1 MTDSQPVKASYN
13 IILLVIVASLGYF
26 VDIYDLMI
34 FSIVRLKSLQDIGI
48 TDADIRVKGVYVINM
63 QMFGLLLG
71 GILWGI
77 LGDKLGRIKVLFGS
91 ILVYSL
97 ANFANGMVHD
107 IDTYAIIRFIGGVG
121 LAGELGAGIT
131 LVSEAL
137 SKEKRGY
144 GTMIIAFVGVLGA
157 VAAGMAG
164 RYDWRIAY
172 YIGGGLGMVLLLL
185 RLGTFESGLYKNV
198 AKTGISKGNIF
209 ILFTSRKRFLKYIS
223 CILIGAPLWYI
234 IGVIL
239 TLSPEFTK
247 ALGAKETISAGTGI
261 MYSYFG
267 GAIGNVLAAILAQAT
282 RSRRLTMLVFLVLDA
297 IAVSIFLGTIG
308 ITNNQ
313 FIWLCLLIGITG
325 GYFATLVTIAAEQF
339 GTNIRATVTT
349 TVPNFIRGTLI
360 PINLV
365 FSLLVPHYG
374 MIKSG
379 YILLFTL
386 TGIAIFS
393 LSQLKESFGKDL
405 NYVELNE
412 ADKSPIAATKA
423 V

>member
-1 MTDSQPVKASYN
+1 MTDNLTVKPSRN
-13 IILLVIVASLGYF
+13 VILLVLVASLGYF
-26 VDIYDLMI
+26 VDIYDLML
-34 FSIVRLKSLQDIGI
+34 FSIVRVKSLHDIGI
-48 TDADIRVKGVYVINM
+48 ADADIRLKGVYVINM

-71 GILWGI
+71 GLLWGI

-107 IDTYAIIRFIGGVG
+107 IDTYAGIRFVGGVG
-121 LAGELGAGIT
+121 LAGELGAGVT

-137 SKEKRGY
+137 SKENRGY
-144 GTMIIAFVGVLGA
+144 GTMLISFVGLLGA
-157 VAAGMAG
+157 VGAAMAG
-164 RYDWRIAY
+164 KYDWRIAY
-172 YIGGGLGMVLLLL
+172 HIGGALGMILLLL
-185 RLGTFESGLYKNV
+185 RMGTFESGLYKNV
-198 AKTGISKGNIF
+198 AKSDVSKGNIF
-209 ILFTSRKRFLKYIS
+209 ILFTNRKRFLKYLS

-247 ALGAKETISAGTGI
+247 ALGAKESISAGTGI
-261 MYSYFG
+261 MYSYIG
-267 GAIGNVLAAILAQAT
+267 GAIGNVVAAALAQAT
-282 RSRRLTMLVFLVLDA
+282 RSRRLTILVFLVLDT
-297 IAVSIFLGTIG
+297 ISVSIFLTTTG
-308 ITNNQ
+308 ISNSQ
-313 FIWLCLLIGITG
+313 FILLCSLIGFTG

-360 PINLV
+360 PINAV
-365 FSLLVPHYG
+365 FSLLVAHYG
-374 MIKSG
+374 MIMSG
-379 YILLFTL
+379 YIMLFTL
-386 TGIAIFS
+386 TSIAIFS

-405 NYVELNE
+405 DYVEANE
-412 ADKSPIAATKA
+412 SPKPSLA